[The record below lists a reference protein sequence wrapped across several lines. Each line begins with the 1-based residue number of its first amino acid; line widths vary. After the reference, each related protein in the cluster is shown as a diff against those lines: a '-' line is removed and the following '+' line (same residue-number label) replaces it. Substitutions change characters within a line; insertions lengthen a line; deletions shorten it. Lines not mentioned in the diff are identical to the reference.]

1 MKTLIALSIAML
13 MPVLGRGAADQSEP
27 KPPIT
32 ISLTLETI
40 TVKAGAA
47 VSVRTVLTNNSKQPF
62 DASGCYCGPA
72 GLDSLFKW
80 EVHDNGHLVAKRA
93 YPHPEL
99 ATGKII
105 LDRVVKP
112 GGQLSGS
119 QDISRLYDMTKP
131 GKYTILAI
139 LELPKKMGG
148 GIIKSNTITI
158 TVAE

>member
-1 MKTLIALSIAML
+1 MKTPIAVSIGML
-13 MPVLGRGAADQSEP
+13 VLVLGRGAAAQGEP

-32 ISLTLETI
+32 ITLTPETI
-40 TVKAGAA
+40 TGAA

-80 EVHDNGHLVAKRA
+80 EVHDNGQLAAKRV

-139 LELPKKMGG
+139 VGLPKQMGG
-148 GIIKSNTITI
+148 GTIKSNTITI
-158 TVAE
+158 TVAK